1 MYQSQSS
8 SFEDLQRTK
17 MLSSWKEQG
26 IMTQV
31 SFYDDSD
38 HRRFDPAVCSES
50 VMPQHP
56 MGIKPTGNQF
66 VAGNNIKAAAG
77 MFSYLPDELLIQLL
91 ESLEPLPLLQLGA
104 TCKAL
109 YAFTRFDDLWR
120 TQFLKYAIS
129 PQGSTS

>member
-1 MYQSQSS
+1 MTHISS
-8 SFEDLQRTK
+8 
-17 MLSSWKEQG
+17 
-26 IMTQV
+26 
-31 SFYDDSD
+31 YDDYGDRISD
-38 HRRFDPAVCSES
+38 PEVCSES
-50 VMPQHP
+50 VVPQHP

-109 YAFTRFDDLWR
+109 YAFSRFEDIWR
-120 TQFLKYAIS
+120 MQFLKYAVFS
-129 PQGSTS
+129 QDSVFKVQGDSAMG

>member
-1 MYQSQSS
+1 MTHISS
-8 SFEDLQRTK
+8 
-17 MLSSWKEQG
+17 
-26 IMTQV
+26 
-31 SFYDDSD
+31 YDDYGDRISD
-38 HRRFDPAVCSES
+38 PEVCSES
-50 VMPQHP
+50 VVPQHP

-109 YAFTRFDDLWR
+109 YAFSRFEDIWR
-120 TQFLKYAIS
+120 TQFLKYAVFSQDSVSRFKVTQPWAEHIII
-129 PQGSTS
+129 T